1 MKSWITNITICFAV
15 FITLPSVAV
24 AGEARLAVASS
35 FAQPARALGE
45 VFEAQTG
52 HTVRFSFGST
62 GLLYTQ
68 IVHGAPFDLFLA
80 ADQAR
85 PIRAIE
91 EGHAVAGSRFT
102 YAQGSLVLFSAEPDR
117 RLGAE
122 TLRSQT
128 YDRLAIA
135 NARTAPYGA
144 AAVEVLQ
151 ALGIY
156 DDVVGKIVQGA
167 NIAQAYQF
175 VQTGNAELGFVAR
188 AQLPPGGTG
197 SYWIVPTA
205 LYTPLRHDAV
215 LLGQGDNEAAQ
226 AFLAFLQS
234 ETGRAIIAKH
244 GFDLLP
250 ETSKSGT

>member
-1 MKSWITNITICFAV
+1 MKTWIASFVICLAV
-15 FITLPSVAV
+15 ISTLVSGAV
-24 AGEARLAVASS
+24 AGEARVAVASS
-35 FAQPARALGE
+35 FAQPARALGD

-85 PIRAIE
+85 PKKAIA
-91 EGHAVAGSRFT
+91 EGHAIAGSRFT
-102 YAQGSLVLFSAEPDR
+102 YAQGSLVLYSHEPER
-117 RLGAE
+117 QPGAE
-122 TLRSQT
+122 TLRSQNYT
-128 YDRLAIA
+128 RLAIA

-144 AAVEVLQ
+144 AAVEALQ
-151 ALGIY
+151 ALGIHG
-156 DDVVGKIVQGA
+156 DVQGKIVQGA
-167 NIAQAYQF
+167 NIAQAFQF

-188 AQLPPGGTG
+188 AQLPADGQG

-226 AFLAFLQS
+226 DFLTFLKS
-234 ETGRAIIAKH
+234 ETARAIITRH
-244 GFDLLP
+244 GFDLPP